1 MHRQELTSVLLL
13 AEILRRRARK
23 SAAAPV
29 QNRYRV
35 TRPGS
40 SVMTWLVFGFFFI
53 IYQYADPAR
62 LSGDSA
68 ALV

>member
-53 IYQYADPAR
+53 IY
-62 LSGDSA
+62 
-68 ALV
+68 